1 MMNCRNSTRAVERHF
16 LLLLVGAPA
25 DPQRHRHLVP
35 GEERLQEALHGLRVI
50 GCVSTS
56 HPSSQ
61 NECSRRAS
69 FCAGYRLVL
78 LVVTD
83 WVGLIE
89 LDFGSFQLV
98 VKYPNPSRHNSGPYP
113 PEPPCNL
120 NLMSIDQTP
129 ERSINSFRTR
139 CRRAGSASFG
149 RRGGSATSTGAKTPR
164 FSPPS
169 RTDGSGLQQVNLAYI
184 IPS

>member
-1 MMNCRNSTRAVERHF
+1 MRISVAPYDSLQEFDTRSGTALPTSSRGSTRRPATPPPLGSRRGTSAGGTAWTPCHWVRLNFPSF
-16 LLLLVGAPA
+16 L
-25 DPQRHRHLVP
+25 
-35 GEERLQEALHGLRVI
+35 
-50 GCVSTS
+50 S
-56 HPSSQ
+56 
-61 NECSRRAS
+61 ECSRIAS
-69 FCAGYRLVL
+69 LCVGYRLDIV
-78 LVVTD
+78 
-83 WVGLIE
+83 WLIE

-98 VKYPNPSRHNSGPYP
+98 VKYPNPSRPYP
-113 PEPPCNL
+113 PEPPCKL

-169 RTDGSGLQQVNLAYI
+169 RTDGSGLQQVILANSI
-184 IPS
+184 TS

>member
-1 MMNCRNSTRAVERHF
+1 MIHCRNSTRAVERHF

-56 HPSSQ
+56 NPFLLESS
-61 NECSRRAS
+61 RIAS
-69 FCAGYRLVL
+69 FCVGYGLDIV
-78 LVVTD
+78 
-83 WVGLIE
+83 WLIE

-98 VKYPNPSRHNSGPYP
+98 VKYPNPSRPYP
-113 PEPPCNL
+113 PEPPCKL

-169 RTDGSGLQQVNLAYI
+169 RTDGSGLQQVILANSI
-184 IPS
+184 TS

>member
-1 MMNCRNSTRAVERHF
+1 M
-16 LLLLVGAPA
+16 
-25 DPQRHRHLVP
+25 
-35 GEERLQEALHGLRVI
+35 
-50 GCVSTS
+50 
-56 HPSSQ
+56 
-61 NECSRRAS
+61 
-69 FCAGYRLVL
+69 
-78 LVVTD
+78 
-83 WVGLIE
+83 IE

-98 VKYPNPSRHNSGPYP
+98 VKYPNPSRPYP
-113 PEPPCNL
+113 PEPPCKL

-169 RTDGSGLQQVNLAYI
+169 RTDGSGLQQVNLAFSI
-184 IPS
+184 HNPILDGGPCLSFLNRQNLVHFQACVWRRPRIAWTANGVTRAKGESRSRTTASSKKRFVPA